1 MWDPWT
7 WTKASSIAPASLGTQ
22 RDLFSCSR
30 QGWSLIAGTNLETL
44 RMTRKVPSTMKAM
57 EVFTIALLKISLKR
71 PGENLAFLSWTG
83 LRGAAVV

>member
-1 MWDPWT
+1 
-7 WTKASSIAPASLGTQ
+7 
-22 RDLFSCSR
+22 
-30 QGWSLIAGTNLETL
+30 
-44 RMTRKVPSTMKAM
+44 MKAM